1 LEMNPLDTLG
11 RLMLLLGGL
20 LAGLGLLLLL
30 LSRVPLIGR
39 LPGDFDLKW
48 GNTTCYFPLMTG
60 IVLSIL
66 ATVIL
71 NLIVWLLRK

>member
-1 LEMNPLDTLG
+1 LGMNPLDTLG

-30 LSRVPLIGR
+30 LGRLPLIGR
-39 LPGDFDLKW
+39 LPGDFHLRW

-66 ATVIL
+66 ATIIL

>member
-1 LEMNPLDTLG
+1 MSSFNLLG

-20 LAGLGLLLLL
+20 LVGLGLLLIL
-30 LSRVPLIGR
+30 LSRIPQFGR
-39 LPGDFDLKW
+39 LPGDLHLRW
-48 GNTTCYFPLMTG
+48 GNTSCYFPLMTG

-66 ATVIL
+66 ATIAL